1 MSRLESTMALDG
13 RVAQNSKLSPVSAGE
28 SIKPARGRTQPSATP
43 PAHRRS
49 AATKTTTVMAIVT
62 DTMPFKSASAKQ
74 TPIRPTS
81 TSSSPSSYLAATSSI
96 VPTNSIEAPSSGIPP
111 GTLTIA
117 IAVPIVLLAVLAPL
131 FILTILTCRRK
142 RRARK
147 RRSSQSVSKKSKL
160 LDRPQ
165 DKLEYRP
172 KGKYGPATWQRPLNS
187 FSGFEFNFSRPRTVL
202 SAISARS
209 PRATTPRPSTPRVP
223 PVRVPTGAAP
233 QIPPATQRRPALS
246 VLSRFAN
253 TDGIHDP
260 PPPYVTRPMTL
271 AHPYF
276 RPSIPTQQVTDTP
289 QSARSVSPQLLV
301 ATPVEI
307 QSLSGPYA
315 PISQVLSSPE
325 QDGRTSRQ
333 PSAQR
338 MSNSPPQRAPR
349 SPFDDP
355 SEETP
360 HTSANLQRP
369 FSAPSP
375 APTNVSGL
383 SFDPSAWVASY
394 ERNSRISSVDDDTD
408 SRMDP
413 HQMV

>member
-1 MSRLESTMALDG
+1 MAFDA
-13 RVAQNSKLSPVSAGE
+13 RAVQHSDLSPVAAGQSTENPRGPAQSSA
-28 SIKPARGRTQPSATP
+28 IPRVT
-43 PAHRRS
+43 RRPT
-49 AATKTTTVMAIVT
+49 ATKWTTVPNIVT
-62 DTMPFKSASAKQ
+62 DTTPFKSASVKQ
-74 TPIRPTS
+74 SSSQATTTSFSSTSFVAAAGSTS
-81 TSSSPSSYLAATSSI
+81 TPLTTHTSSPAIT
-96 VPTNSIEAPSSGIPP
+96 P
-111 GTLTIA
+111 GMLTVA

-131 FILTILTCRRK
+131 LILTILTCRRK

-147 RRSSQSVSKKSKL
+147 RRSNQSVSKKLKL

-187 FSGFEFNFSRPRTVL
+187 FSGFDFNFSRPRTVL

-209 PRATTPRPSTPRVP
+209 PRATTPRPSTPGIP
-223 PVRVPTGAAP
+223 SAAARVPTGAPP

-253 TDGIHDP
+253 VDGIPDP

-276 RPSIPTQQVTDTP
+276 RPSIPTQAQVAGTP
-289 QSARSVSPQLLV
+289 QSARSMSPQLLV

-307 QSLSGPYA
+307 QPLSGPYA
-315 PISQVLSSPE
+315 PLSQVLSSPE
-325 QDGRTSRQ
+325 HNERVPTGSSSQGT
-333 PSAQR
+333 
-338 MSNSPPQRAPR
+338 PR
-349 SPFDDP
+349 SPFADP
-355 SEETP
+355 SDETP

-394 ERNSRISSVDDDTD
+394 ERNSRISSVDEDTD

-413 HQMV
+413 HQIV

>member
-1 MSRLESTMALDG
+1 MALDN
-13 RVAQNSKLSPVSAGE
+13 RVAQNSNLSPVSAGE
-28 SIKPARGRTQPSATP
+28 SVKPARGRAQPSATP
-43 PAHRRS
+43 PAPRRP

-74 TPIRPTS
+74 TPTRPIT
-81 TSSSPSSYLAATSSI
+81 TSSSTSSYLAAASSDI
-96 VPTNSIEAPSSGIPP
+96 PAASIKTPGSGIPP

-117 IAVPIVLLAVLAPL
+117 IAVPIVLIAVLAPL

-147 RRSSQSVSKKSKL
+147 RRSSQSVSKKLKL

-233 QIPPATQRRPALS
+233 QIPPAAIRRPALS

-253 TDGIHDP
+253 TDGIQDP

-276 RPSIPTQQVTDTP
+276 RPSIPTQQLTDTP

-315 PISQVLSSPE
+315 PISQVLSSAD
-325 QDGRTSRQ
+325 QDGRASRQ

-338 MSNSPPQRAPR
+338 MSISPPQRAPR
-349 SPFDDP
+349 SPFHEA

-360 HTSANLQRP
+360 HTSANLQGP

-394 ERNSRISSVDDDTD
+394 ERNSRVSSVDGDTD

-413 HQMV
+413 HQIV